1 MVHMQYRGAATPPN
15 TCAVVNM
22 KDTFLIIL
30 SASTIDHESSQ
41 HMHMNIIGSVVW
53 TVILVTSTS

>member
-1 MVHMQYRGAATPPN
+1 MVVQLHVPPN

-41 HMHMNIIGSVVW
+41 HMHMNIIGSVVC